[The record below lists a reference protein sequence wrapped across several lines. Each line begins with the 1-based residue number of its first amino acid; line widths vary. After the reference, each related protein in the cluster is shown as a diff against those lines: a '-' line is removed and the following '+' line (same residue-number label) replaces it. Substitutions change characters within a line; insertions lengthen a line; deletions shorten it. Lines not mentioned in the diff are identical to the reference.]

1 MAALPGMPRLRPG
14 FRNANS
20 TCYRVTAGDYTGRVG
35 LGDIIEGYPSFSL
48 RSKNA
53 AGAVQHIN
61 VNVQDVQEINK
72 AECADIPLGQ
82 ILGGRHKRARS
93 TRRHKRS
100 TRRKATRS
108 YATRRGRCGY

>member
-20 TCYRVTAGDYTGRVG
+20 TCYRVTAGAYAGRVG

-82 ILGGRHKRARS
+82 ILGGRRRARS

-100 TRRKATRS
+100 TRHKSRKDRK
-108 YATRRGRCGY
+108 RRGRCGY